1 MLYSKIYK
9 PGSGFTNQIISFI
22 YSIIHAIKYNHPV
35 IFIDNFLN
43 DSTKTDCTP
52 ISQIINIV
60 ILNEFLIKT
69 YGIILVDKEYS
80 KFGIF
85 RVRYGSS
92 NNDAIDI
99 TDEIKE
105 SFLFKDRLF
114 ISKYVD
120 FNKIRGDPSFGKR
133 KNIILQ
139 YSITTQDNEYVVKD
153 EFAETLTEDIV
164 VDISNSEYIYRF
176 ISLKDIYMTNY
187 SHIFEDVLN
196 QIQYSTTFSN
206 YALKTACKLINTNK
220 TNVIHLRVEPDAII
234 HWGGINGMDYN
245 AFQLKLESKYIELIQ
260 KYMNKDDGILILS
273 NSSVNGVFDFLI
285 RNNYQVLLSDKYF
298 EDREKNAIVDL
309 LVSKNCNNIF
319 LGCINNRIWN
329 GSSFSYYI
337 SKILDK
343 NVIKVGIDID
353 FINNPECVFY

>member
-1 MLYSKIYK
+1 
-9 PGSGFTNQIISFI
+9 
-22 YSIIHAIKYNHPV
+22 
-35 IFIDNFLN
+35 
-43 DSTKTDCTP
+43 
-52 ISQIINIV
+52 
-60 ILNEFLIKT
+60 
-69 YGIILVDKEYS
+69 
-80 KFGIF
+80 
-85 RVRYGSS
+85 
-92 NNDAIDI
+92 
-99 TDEIKE
+99 
-105 SFLFKDRLF
+105 
-114 ISKYVD
+114 
-120 FNKIRGDPSFGKR
+120 
-133 KNIILQ
+133 
-139 YSITTQDNEYVVKD
+139 
-153 EFAETLTEDIV
+153 
-164 VDISNSEYIYRF
+164 
-176 ISLKDIYMTNY
+176 
-187 SHIFEDVLN
+187 
-196 QIQYSTTFSN
+196 
-206 YALKTACKLINTNK
+206 
-220 TNVIHLRVEPDAII
+220 
-234 HWGGINGMDYN
+234 MDYN